1 MLDVDLFHSSPEKL
15 SDIFPKIGL
24 DIHLYMSYNAYR
36 CTPRQKEAKVRVSTT
51 KPRMMI
57 TLDPDMLESL
67 DRLKREIFYNQP
79 KSKMIQYLIRE
90 GIRATNDALEAQDM
104 TAQH

>member
-1 MLDVDLFHSSPEKL
+1 M
-15 SDIFPKIGL
+15 
-24 DIHLYMSYNAYR
+24 
-36 CTPRQKEAKVRVSTT
+36 STT

-67 DRLKREIFYNQP
+67 DRLKKEMFYDQT
-79 KSKMIQYLIRE
+79 KTKMIQYLIWQ
-90 GIRATNDALEAQDM
+90 GIRAIIDALEAQDV

>member
-1 MLDVDLFHSSPEKL
+1 
-15 SDIFPKIGL
+15 
-24 DIHLYMSYNAYR
+24 
-36 CTPRQKEAKVRVSTT
+36 
-51 KPRMMI
+51 MMI